1 MVAVGTVNPLSLRL
15 GRFDSYTA
23 HQFWEGYLAPPLK
36 GSYEYPLKEQKTKY
50 SKLLK
55 ISSQFNFENLNL
67 VWLNKFTEDRLQQNL
82 NNLFLGKEKA
92 KVRFLH
98 SADVELV

>member
-1 MVAVGTVNPLSLRL
+1 M
-15 GRFDSYTA
+15 
-23 HQFWEGYLAPPLK
+23 
-36 GSYEYPLKEQKTKY
+36 YE
-50 SKLLK
+50 

>member
-36 GSYEYPLKEQKTKY
+36 SSYEYSLKEQKTKY

-55 ISSQFNFENLNL
+55 ISSQFNFEKFKTWSGSTNLQKT
-67 VWLNKFTEDRLQQNL
+67 VYSKT
-82 NNLFLGKEKA
+82 
-92 KVRFLH
+92 
-98 SADVELV
+98 

>member
-36 GSYEYPLKEQKTKY
+36 GSYEYPLKEQKTKFSKYVWYFQANLILKKKFKTWSGSTNLQKTVY
-50 SKLLK
+50 SK
-55 ISSQFNFENLNL
+55 
-67 VWLNKFTEDRLQQNL
+67 T
-82 NNLFLGKEKA
+82 
-92 KVRFLH
+92 
-98 SADVELV
+98 